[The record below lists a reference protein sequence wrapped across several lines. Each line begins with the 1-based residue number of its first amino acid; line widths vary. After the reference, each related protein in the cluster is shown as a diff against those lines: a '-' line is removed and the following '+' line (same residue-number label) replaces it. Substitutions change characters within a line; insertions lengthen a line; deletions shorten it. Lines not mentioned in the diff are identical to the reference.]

1 MSYKFSHVE
10 DPNDPAALRK
20 AVERIELGKPASLG
34 GRLREASNISRTFDI
49 FTIHTPPDVTQ
60 NTRIIAVLG
69 ILQND
74 AALHLNGWFLS
85 DFIAFHHLLRRC
97 TKSQKWLHCLD
108 LASLIRQHTRYLH
121 GSPFLERKVVL
132 NDERLECAQN
142 AKDGHVLT
150 EVKPANLRLDF
161 KKEVRAQCS
170 QAAKAEPPENVLI
183 LIFGHGELKK
193 KGIEIGSGRALEPAH
208 LQSEMKGTNAKVTLL
223 TTACYSGG
231 WTCYPQ
237 FNISLMAAAGE
248 KNVSRSWAKSGSS
261 GRACGS
267 MYTSAII
274 DKLIYNS
281 ATGRSVIDQ
290 RDEDDEEK
298 PLTEQQ
304 EETYTAFASSVYYS
318 LLNGIDR
325 RGMEHQF
332 SFGAQDDA
340 WGMCWRER
348 TGIPLDHYKNRW
360 DELQDWPKDQTLHPG
375 DPQNRNPNVTREE
388 EAEWAELKAQDKG
401 KNVWDPSKMH
411 HRYEAVGSTT
421 GTILGKRKTSGLYGG
436 TDTGLEHV
444 VRSLGKQYLD
454 SYKGNDDTGND
465 GGLHGLLFA
474 IFAGKER
481 DPLRLEEAHQA
492 LQYRMEQM
500 TKADE
505 YLEIMDIPPPKGKA
519 CHEYDTNKVQAEV
532 GSAFSAMI
540 ELVID
545 REIIFPDPIRSQ
557 GRPFYKGDYYLV
569 AAFHH
574 AKASKKV
581 MIEKLD
587 ALAARLHQEVED
599 WKEVSKQAPGLTS
612 KRQKLFTSLGVALG
626 NMSPTKRQSRGMSV
640 IEGA

>member
-1 MSYKFSHVE
+1 M
-10 DPNDPAALRK
+10 
-20 AVERIELGKPASLG
+20 ELGIAASFG
-34 GRLREASNISRTFDI
+34 GHLTEASNISRTFDI
-49 FTIHTPPDVTQ
+49 FTTHTPLDVTQ

-74 AALHLNGWFLS
+74 AAPDLNGWFLS

-97 TKSQKWLHCLD
+97 TKSQTWLHCLD
-108 LASLIRQHTRYLH
+108 LASLIDRHTRYLH

-132 NDERLECAQN
+132 DDERLKSAQN
-142 AKDGHVLT
+142 SNDGHVLT

-161 KKEVRAQCS
+161 QKEVRAHCS

-193 KGIEIGSGRALEPAH
+193 KGIEIGSGRALESAH
-208 LQSEMKGTNAKVTLL
+208 LQSEVKGTDANVTLL

-237 FNISLMAAAGE
+237 FNVSSMTAAGE
-248 KNVSRSWAKSGSS
+248 KITSRSWVKSGSS

-267 MYTSAII
+267 LYTSAII
-274 DKLIYNS
+274 DKLLYNR

-304 EETYTAFASSVYYS
+304 EETYSAFVSSIYHS

-325 RGMEHQF
+325 RGMEHHF
-332 SFGAQDDA
+332 TFGAQDDA
-340 WGMCWRER
+340 WRMCWRER
-348 TGIPLDHYKNRW
+348 TGIPLDHYKDRW
-360 DELQDWPKDQTLHPG
+360 DELQEWPKDQTPHPG
-375 DPQNRNPNVTREE
+375 DPQSRNPNLTRGK
-388 EAEWAELKAQDKG
+388 EAEWAKLKAQDKG

-465 GGLHGLLFA
+465 GGLHSLLFS
-474 IFAGKER
+474 IFAGEER

-505 YLEIMDIPPPKGKA
+505 YLEIMDLPPPKGKA

-532 GSAFSAMI
+532 GSAFSAM
-540 ELVID
+540 LQLLID
-545 REIIFPDPIRSQ
+545 REIIFPDLVVSQ
-557 GRPFYKGDYYLV
+557 GRPFYKGIYYLV
-569 AAFHH
+569 AAFHD

-587 ALAARLHQEVED
+587 ALAARLEQEVED
-599 WKEVSKQAPGLTS
+599 WKEVSRQAPGLTT
-612 KRQKLFTSLGVALG
+612 KRQKLLASLGVASG
-626 NMSPTKRQSRGMSV
+626 DMFPTR
-640 IEGA
+640 